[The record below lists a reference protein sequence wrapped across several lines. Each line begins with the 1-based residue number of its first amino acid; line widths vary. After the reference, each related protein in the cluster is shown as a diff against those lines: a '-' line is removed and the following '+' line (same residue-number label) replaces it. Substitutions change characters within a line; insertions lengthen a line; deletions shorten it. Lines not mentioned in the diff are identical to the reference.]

1 MPALLLSHR
10 DLVVTLEDEHLV
22 LRRKTQP
29 AQAPLCVPLRAIS
42 RVDILGEPAIS
53 FAALSAIIR
62 HAIPCHILST
72 SGRWRAMIDTASD
85 TMAKRRSVQYQRTN
99 ERSFNLQVARQLLMA
114 KVRNQRRV
122 VQRLRAARPALA
134 QSETLALQERT
145 LSWAMARLKMAQ
157 DATALRG
164 AEGAAARAYFATFPA
179 FLPEAFPFAGRH
191 QHPATDP
198 FNALL
203 SFSYTRLMAAL
214 LVLLK
219 THGLDPALGVLHQN
233 GNRMPALALDLIE
246 PFRPAAD
253 LFCFNLVN
261 HRILRAEA
269 HFERTDSQAVLLNEA
284 GRPLYFQHY
293 ERFLTRTFTQAGA
306 TTTLQTQL
314 ERTVLQFLE
323 TLQDPYSPK
332 CQTQR
337 FFVLP

>member
-29 AQAPLCVPLRAIS
+29 AQAPQCVPLRAIS

-114 KVRNQRRV
+114 KVRTQRRV

-134 QSETLALQERT
+134 QSKALALQERT

-164 AEGAAARAYFATFPA
+164 TEGAAARAYFATFPA
-179 FLPEAFPFAGRH
+179 FLPSSFPSPTAPFPTCRQAETLYPGDIPLSAIHAICVKDAKALRH
-191 QHPATDP
+191 FRFTVETEEVDP
-198 FNALL
+198 DSL
-203 SFSYTRLMAAL
+203 
-214 LVLLK
+214 
-219 THGLDPALGVLHQN
+219 
-233 GNRMPALALDLIE
+233 
-246 PFRPAAD
+246 PFQ
-253 LFCFNLVN
+253 VN
-261 HRILRAEA
+261 PE
-269 HFERTDSQAVLLNEA
+269 HFE
-284 GRPLYFQHY
+284 
-293 ERFLTRTFTQAGA
+293 
-306 TTTLQTQL
+306 
-314 ERTVLQFLE
+314 
-323 TLQDPYSPK
+323 
-332 CQTQR
+332 
-337 FFVLP
+337 